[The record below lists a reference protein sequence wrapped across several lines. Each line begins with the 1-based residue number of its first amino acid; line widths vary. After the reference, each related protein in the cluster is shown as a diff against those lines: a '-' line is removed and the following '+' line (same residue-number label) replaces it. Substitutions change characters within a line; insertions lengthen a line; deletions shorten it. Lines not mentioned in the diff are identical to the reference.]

1 MNQPLNTLVV
11 TSLLLLLSGCGL
23 LASSDSTNDLPTSEP
38 PGDGVVESSLPPEEL
53 PPEED
58 VPETPVP
65 DNVQVYQDDSGM
77 FALALP
83 KGYTHEKTEQ
93 GITFVSEDG
102 GFAGEIVYESD
113 ENATPNLYALE
124 QQLKQIIEARFG
136 PIDWERNGQRQ
147 PDGSV
152 RLAWETKDKEGKSID
167 ALSFIEVH
175 GQNRFALLL
184 YAVDKVYNDYSDDA
198 RIIAGTYVV
207 RQGPAIANTEAADTG
222 TEAGAEQ
229 GTDTD
234 TES

>member
-1 MNQPLNTLVV
+1 MNQHLNTLVA

-23 LASSDSTNDLPTSEP
+23 IASTDPSTESPPPENPNEITPNVSQPTEDLPADEA
-38 PGDGVVESSLPPEEL
+38 VA
-53 PPEED
+53 
-58 VPETPVP
+58 ETPVP

-93 GITFVSEDG
+93 GLTFTSEDG

-113 ENATPNLYALE
+113 ENATTNLYALE
-124 QQLKQIIEARFG
+124 QQLKEIIKARFG
-136 PIDWERNGQRQ
+136 EVDWERNGQRQ

-152 RLAWETKDKEGKSID
+152 RLAWETKDRDGRAID
-167 ALSFIEVH
+167 ALSFVEVH

-184 YAVDKVYNDYSDDA
+184 YGVDEVYNDYSDDA

-207 RQGPAIANTEAADTG
+207 RQGPAIA
-222 TEAGAEQ
+222 
-229 GTDTD
+229 D
-234 TES
+234 TESESEAEADARADDSTPDS